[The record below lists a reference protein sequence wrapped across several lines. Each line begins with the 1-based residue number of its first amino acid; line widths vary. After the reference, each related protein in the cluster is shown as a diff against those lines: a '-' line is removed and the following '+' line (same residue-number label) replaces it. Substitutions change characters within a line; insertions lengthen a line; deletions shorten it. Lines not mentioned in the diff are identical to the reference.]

1 MASSTG
7 GRLLIFITFVGKS
20 LIFEQGNM
28 GFYVIILFDVQVI
41 VDWCTVVVSIYLIY
55 TTYFEIYNPCMHII
69 GDTVRFI
76 NPLNSSM
83 IQLDFSCAWVLFVF
97 GIFWWFCMSIGIRIK
112 HQIDIIQF
120 ATSPNLNMLE
130 VAFREKK
137 QRQHWTFTKR
147 QDWEILLRFS

>member
-97 GIFWWFCMSIGIRIK
+97 GILWWFCMSIGIRIK

-130 VAFREKK
+130 VAFREKNK
-137 QRQHWTFTKR
+137 DNTG
-147 QDWEILLRFS
+147 LLLNVKTGKFY